1 MASDCK
7 LSKLFNPAVAATSN
21 FLSTATPKK
30 LEHVLSRGDMKISY
44 SENMM
49 KIERRICM
57 EDKNKEV
64 VTITDEGI
72 IIIDF
77 LIADY
82 TVLIKLIEED
92 NCMLTFD
99 SEEAYQNLVQGIYQY
114 IRENCTIELGER
126 IIKFIAE
133 EWSQQVEILNY
144 ISHD

>member
-1 MASDCK
+1 
-7 LSKLFNPAVAATSN
+7 
-21 FLSTATPKK
+21 
-30 LEHVLSRGDMKISY
+30 
-44 SENMM
+44 
-49 KIERRICM
+49 M
-57 EDKNKEV
+57 EKTNKEV

-72 IIIDF
+72 VVINN

-92 NCMLTFD
+92 NCMLMLD
-99 SEEAYQNLVQGIYQY
+99 SEEAYNNLVQGIYQY

-133 EWSQQVEILNY
+133 EWSQQVEFLNY

>member
-1 MASDCK
+1 
-7 LSKLFNPAVAATSN
+7 
-21 FLSTATPKK
+21 
-30 LEHVLSRGDMKISY
+30 
-44 SENMM
+44 
-49 KIERRICM
+49 M
-57 EDKNKEV
+57 EKTNKEV

-72 IIIDF
+72 VVIDY

-82 TVLIKLIEED
+82 TVLINLIEKD

-99 SEEAYQNLVQGIYQY
+99 SEEAYNNLVQGIYQY

-144 ISHD
+144 ISND